1 LNVIRRLNVKRTF
14 NAPFVLGLTAI
25 ALAGCGYSPG
35 SRALSGGAI
44 GAGTGAIIGSV
55 TGIGPGA
62 GALIGGGVGAIG
74 GAATSPNTVNLGRPL
89 VGN

>member
-1 LNVIRRLNVKRTF
+1 MKTKLNAAAVILLAGVS
-14 NAPFVLGLTAI
+14 
-25 ALAGCGYSPG
+25 LAGCGYYPG

-44 GAGTGAIIGSV
+44 GAGTGAILGAV

-62 GALIGGGVGAIG
+62 GAAIGGGVGAVA
-74 GAATSPNTVNLGRPL
+74 GAAISPHDLNLGRPL